1 MRGINHGQ
9 INRGKMPGE
18 GKKFIK
24 GTEQAGRYFFN

>member
-1 MRGINHGQ
+1 MRGINNDQ

-18 GKKFIK
+18 EKKFTK